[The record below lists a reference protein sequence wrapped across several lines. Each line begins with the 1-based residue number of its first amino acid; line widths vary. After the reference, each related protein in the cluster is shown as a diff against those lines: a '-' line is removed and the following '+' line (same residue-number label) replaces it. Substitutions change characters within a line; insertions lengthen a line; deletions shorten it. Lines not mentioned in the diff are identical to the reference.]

1 MFEGLASLLESEKST
16 PQSTSG
22 KNFTAVYECPFCQK
36 VWNVGIILYGNKI
49 PAQVGI
55 TCSNCSKASE
65 IAENISRIRK
75 IYRVINLAS
84 QPQIASESL
93 FVDAV
98 AACAAIIIAA
108 DGQILKEEVREF
120 KDFCINVF
128 KSKDSFE
135 LAGDRLKFYLD
146 NNEKAFAPVAKL
158 ARLDLTAK
166 KAIFELLFCI
176 AFSDGT
182 FDPKEEEKLRKL
194 AGIIQIPDAD
204 FTEISKKFVSDVQD
218 EFSLLGI
225 DKTEDFSLIKDAYRK
240 KCREFHPDLYQN
252 LPESFQEFAKKQFQ
266 AVQEAFEKLKR
277 RYENV

>member
-1 MFEGLASLLESEKST
+1 M
-16 PQSTSG
+16 
-22 KNFTAVYECPFCQK
+22 
-36 VWNVGIILYGNKI
+36 GIILYGNKI
-49 PAQVGI
+49 SAQVGI

-65 IAENISRIRK
+65 IAENISKIKK
-75 IYRVINLAS
+75 IYRVINLSS
-84 QPQIASESL
+84 QPQIASENL
-93 FVDAV
+93 FVDAI

-128 KSKDSFE
+128 KSKNSFE

-146 NNEKAFAPVAKL
+146 NTEKAYASITKL
-158 ARLDLTAK
+158 AKLDLTAK

-182 FDPKEEEKLRKL
+182 CDPKEEEKLRIL
-194 AGIIQIPDAD
+194 AGIIKISDTDFAD
-204 FTEISKKFVSDVQD
+204 ISKKFVSDDQD
-218 EFSLLGI
+218 EFSVLGI
-225 DKTEDFSLIKDAYRK
+225 GKTKDFSLIKDAYRK
-240 KCREFHPDLYQN
+240 KCLEFHPDRYQN

-266 AVQEAFEKLKR
+266 AVQDAFEKLKR